1 MEIKL
6 ENIHKYYGPVHANQE
21 ITFTI
26 HSHSIHGILGENGAG
41 KSTLMKI
48 LAGFTSRSKGRIFI
62 NGQEVDYSSPAEAT
76 SLGIGMLYQDPQDF
90 PSMTVLD
97 NFILG
102 LNSSWHINRR
112 YYRTLF
118 KKTAEQLGFKIDPG
132 TLVSGLTVGERQQLE
147 LIRLLAIGVEVLIL
161 DEPTTG
167 ISSEQKG
174 LLFNALKHLAKTGK
188 SIVIV
193 SHKLEDIEA
202 LCHRVTILRE
212 GRVAGEM
219 EAPFDTSR
227 LLSMMFGR
235 GTPAQTPSLT
245 LTSRTRRAPNTF
257 GAPVGPTFMVFEN
270 VSAPGGRAGLH
281 DCSLEVQE
289 GEIVGLAGLEGSGQG
304 VFLRLAAGLISPLK
318 GRILLN
324 KKEITGKKH
333 AFLRKQGVCFVPTS
347 RLEEGLFADL
357 SLAEHYA
364 IAFHKDSFFV
374 PWKTVQQTSKQHIK
388 HFRIK
393 GSSYDRASSL
403 SGGNQQRLLLSL
415 IPLSTKL
422 LLLEQPT
429 RGLDMESAL
438 WVWNHL
444 KNYCANRAALIF
456 SSAELDEIFSVAH
469 RIVVFFNGRV
479 VLNAPLCETTLEEV
493 TKAIAGKV

>member
-6 ENIHKYYGPVHANQE
+6 KNIHKYYGPVHANRE
-21 ITFTI
+21 INITI

-48 LAGFTSRSKGRIFI
+48 LAGFTSRSKGQIFI
-62 NGQEVDYSSPAEAT
+62 NGKEVDYRSPAEAT

-102 LNSSWHINRR
+102 LNSSWHINRHH
-112 YYRTLF
+112 YKTLF
-118 KKTAEQLGFKIDPG
+118 EKTAGELGFKINPE
-132 TLVSGLTVGERQQLE
+132 TPVSGLTVGERQQLE
-147 LIRLLAIGVEVLIL
+147 IIRLLAIGVEVLIL

-174 LLFNALKHLAKTGK
+174 VLFKALKRLARSGK
-188 SIVIV
+188 SIIIV
-193 SHKLEDIEA
+193 SHKLEDIEV

-219 EAPFDTSR
+219 EAPFDTSK
-227 LLSMMFGR
+227 LLTLMFGSR
-235 GTPAQTPSLT
+235 PPAQTPSCFKT
-245 LTSRTRRAPNTF
+245 GS
-257 GAPVGPTFMVFEN
+257 TFMALEN
-270 VSAPGGRAGLH
+270 VSASGGRSGLH
-281 DCSLEVQE
+281 DCSLEVRQ
-289 GEIVGLAGLEGSGQG
+289 GEIVGLAGLEGSGQE
-304 VFLRLAAGLISPLK
+304 VFLRLAAGLVSPAK
-318 GRILLN
+318 GRIILN
-324 KKEITGKKH
+324 DKDITGKNH
-333 AFLRKQGVCFVPTS
+333 AFLRKQGICFLPSS

-364 IAFHKDSFFV
+364 IAFHKNSFFV
-374 PWKTVQQTSKQHIK
+374 PWNLVHQTSSQLIK

-393 GSSYDRASSL
+393 GTANDKASAL

-415 IPLSTKL
+415 IPSSTKL

-438 WVWNHL
+438 WVWDHL
-444 KNYCANRAALIF
+444 KKYCKNKTALIF
-456 SSAELDEIFSVAH
+456 SSAELDEIFSVAD
-469 RIVVFFNGRV
+469 RIVVFFNGRI
-479 VLNAPLCETTLEEV
+479 VLNASLNEVTLEEV
-493 TKAIAGKV
+493 TKAIAGKG